1 MPSNL
6 CNLDGH
12 LESDVEGTAE
22 WRRQKAEESPDDKR
36 NLEAAEALDRLAL
49 EIGAL
54 EGSELHQQISDG
66 RSHRP
71 GCLVRGQRG
80 PFCRASAAG
89 VVSGREQSEIGPL
102 LNAAAKNARK
112 FAKVPPFWA

>member
-12 LESDVEGTAE
+12 LKSDVEGTAE
-22 WRRQKAEESPDDKR
+22 WRRQKAEEFPDDKR

-54 EGSELHQQISDG
+54 EGSELHQQISDLVDHIDPDVWCEV
-66 RSHRP
+66 SEALSAELLLP
-71 GCLVRGQRG
+71 VSCLGANRVKSDR
-80 PFCRASAAG
+80 F
-89 VVSGREQSEIGPL
+89 
-102 LNAAAKNARK
+102 
-112 FAKVPPFWA
+112 